1 MAIKVINK
9 VGQKASLINKMK
21 EEISILRKLN
31 HENIV
36 KFFGFF
42 ETNN

>member
-1 MAIKVINK
+1 MAIKAINK